1 MEDGTMKRVNLTL
14 TDQEYAELLRSYT
27 AFLKR
32 YEADEADKPKKLPP
46 SITGYAAGML
56 IWTIKESLKGEKD

>member
-1 MEDGTMKRVNLTL
+1 MKRVNLTL
-14 TDQEYAELLRSYT
+14 TDQEYADLLRSYT

-32 YEADEADKPKKLPP
+32 YEENEPDKPKKLPP

-56 IWTIKESLKGEKD
+56 MLIIKESLNREKD